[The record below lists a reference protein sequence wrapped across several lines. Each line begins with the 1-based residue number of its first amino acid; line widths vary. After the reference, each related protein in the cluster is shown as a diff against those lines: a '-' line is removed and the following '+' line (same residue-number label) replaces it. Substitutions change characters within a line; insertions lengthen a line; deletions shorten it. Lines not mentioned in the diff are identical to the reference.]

1 MDGASKVCMQ
11 LHAKQVK
18 KNLRANNSL
27 IAGSVC
33 LAENIL
39 VVNFNFVPL
48 IYELWSAF
56 VELLVLLIEN

>member
-1 MDGASKVCMQ
+1 MDGDSKVCMQ
-11 LHAKQVK
+11 LHAKQMK
-18 KNLRANNSL
+18 KNVRANNNL
-27 IAGSVC
+27 IAGSVW

>member
-1 MDGASKVCMQ
+1 MYATACKASE
-11 LHAKQVK
+11 